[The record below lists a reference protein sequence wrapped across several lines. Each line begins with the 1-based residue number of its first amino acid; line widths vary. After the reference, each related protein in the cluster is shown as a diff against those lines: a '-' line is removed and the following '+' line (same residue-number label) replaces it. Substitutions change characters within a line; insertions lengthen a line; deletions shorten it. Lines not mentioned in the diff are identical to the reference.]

1 MVIRLD
7 RSDFKQDPERVLFQR
22 PMYLLHLPRFNDD
35 PVVHRSSTEHRI
47 TSSFHVFG
55 EFTEHRLPKAGTVF
69 SPTHDVSKRMVILI
83 LCREDSRSIQ
93 VQSVM
98 NTVVVW
104 VGAWC

>member
-47 TSSFHVFG
+47 TSSLHVFG
-55 EFTEHRLPKAGTVF
+55 EFTEHRLPE
-69 SPTHDVSKRMVILI
+69 SRYCLLTH
-83 LCREDSRSIQ
+83 
-93 VQSVM
+93 
-98 NTVVVW
+98 
-104 VGAWC
+104 A